1 MLAAMGASVEAIK
14 KAAQAADEFAV
25 WPENWQP
32 LRVFLAMQTQWRV
45 GMAGPTGLDYTALPA
60 VGQMLGLGRKA
71 QRRSF
76 PAVQVM
82 EAEALKV
89 FAEKRQAHG

>member
-14 KAAQAADEFAV
+14 KAAQAADEFAI

-45 GMAGPTGLDYTALPA
+45 GVAGPTGLDYSAMPA
-60 VGQMLGLGRKA
+60 VCQMLGIGNKA
-71 QRRSF
+71 QRRAF

-89 FAEKRQAHG
+89 FSEKRHAHG